1 MGGSDF
7 ETVSGSRAGLIP
19 LNGGEALVSNQMGA
33 PHDVAE
39 FCGRLLIQDD
49 VVKTLTL
56 ARQHFAVLGEPRY
69 EIIED
74 PESQECYLAIHVNAA
89 GSPEEV
95 FEQSESFLDAFVAN
109 VAPGRQHH
117 ISLVY
122 HSVSA

>member
-1 MGGSDF
+1 MRGSDF
-7 ETVSGSRAGLIP
+7 NTVSSPRAGLIP
-19 LNGGEALVSNQMGA
+19 LTGGEAPVSNQMDA

-39 FCGRLLIQDD
+39 FCGRLLIRDD
-49 VVKTLTL
+49 VVKTVTL
-56 ARQHFAVLGEPRY
+56 ARHHFAVLGEPRY
-69 EIIED
+69 EIIEN
-74 PESQECYLAIHVNAA
+74 PGSQECYLAIHVNAA

-95 FEQSESFLDAFVAN
+95 FEQSKSLLDAFVAN